1 MTGAWYSRW
10 FMLIPVLMLALLYV
24 LPIWKISL
32 GIPQYPKEIFLRI
45 HIDRLENGS
54 EKAIEILNV
63 LNKSIGMKA
72 IDPAIIPEL
81 RLFPWVL
88 GALIALGL
96 LCTLPANP
104 MFRIAWTGLLLI
116 AALAAIGDFYLWLFD
131 YGHDLSA
138 DAPIKLEGSSFQ
150 PPLIGTRMVANFTVK
165 SIPLAGAIA
174 AGLSIGLSWSALYLE
189 TRKS

>member
-1 MTGAWYSRW
+1 MKGAMNGRW
-10 FMLIPVLMLALLYV
+10 FMLIPVLLLALLYV
-24 LPIWKISL
+24 LPIWKIAL
-32 GIPQYPKEIFLRI
+32 GIPQYPKEITMRI
-45 HIDRLENGS
+45 RIDRLENGS

-81 RLFPWVL
+81 RVFPWVL
-88 GALIALGL
+88 GAIIALGL
-96 LCTLPANP
+96 LSVLPASP
-104 MFRIAWTGLLLI
+104 LFRIAWAGLLLT
-116 AALAAIGDFYLWLFD
+116 AALAAMGDFYLWLFD

-138 DAPIKLEGSSFQ
+138 DAPIKLEDSSFQ

-174 AGLSIGLSWSALYLE
+174 AALAILLSWTAVYLE
-189 TRKS
+189 MKRP